1 MADPTFHTRRSF
13 LRTSILGG
21 AVAATLPA
29 FIDRTFAALST
40 TAANSAVQF
49 ATGKD
54 SPILVIIQLSG
65 GNDGLNTLIPYSDDA
80 YRRARPRIG
89 IAQKSVLRLD
99 DHLGLNPGLA
109 NLHKFYNEG
118 DATILQG
125 VGYPNPNR
133 SHFRSMEIWQTAS
146 DSNKSELHG
155 WLGRYFDNCCQG
167 ADPATGVSIGNQTP
181 QAFSATTP
189 LGISLK
195 NPHQFRFAD
204 GAGVEDE
211 AEPEM
216 KGTNEGGS
224 IGALAGNT
232 NSDLGA
238 LDYIE
243 RVALDAQVSSDKI
256 AEIAARHRNA
266 PAYPKSKL
274 GQDLSLIAQLIAGEM
289 PTRVYYAGMGGFDTH
304 ANQSGQHEQ
313 LLGDLDVAL
322 AAFVKDL
329 KAQKNFDRV
338 VVMTFSEFGR
348 RVAENGSGG
357 TDHGTAAPMFL
368 LGGGIR
374 PGLVGAA
381 PSLTDLNAGDL
392 KYTVDFR
399 SVYATLLEKWLRAP
413 STKVL
418 GRQFPLLGFV

>member
-1 MADPTFHTRRSF
+1 MSEPTFHTRRSF

-29 FIDRTFAALST
+29 FIDRTFAALNNA
-40 TAANSAVQF
+40 AANSALQV

-54 SPILVIIQLSG
+54 STILVIIQLSG
-65 GNDGLNTLIPYSDDA
+65 GNDGLNTVIPYSDDA
-80 YRRARPRIG
+80 YHRARPNIG
-89 IAQKSVLRLD
+89 FSEKNILRLD
-99 DHLGLNPGLA
+99 DHTGLSPHLSSFRQLFG
-109 NLHKFYNEG
+109 EG
-118 DATILQG
+118 DAAILQG

-146 DSNKSELHG
+146 DSNKTEPHG
-155 WLGRYFDNCCQG
+155 WLGRYFDNCCKG
-167 ADPATGVSIGNQTP
+167 ADPATGVSIGDQMP

-189 LGISLK
+189 LGIALK
-195 NPHQFRFAD
+195 NPRQFRFAE
-204 GAGVEDE
+204 GADVASDDV
-211 AEPEM
+211 EM
-216 KGTNEGGS
+216 KSDNEGGS

-243 RVALDAQVSSDKI
+243 RVALDAQVSSDRI
-256 AEIAARHRNA
+256 AEIAARHRDA
-266 PAYPKSKL
+266 PVYPRTKL
-274 GQDLSLIAQLIAGEM
+274 GQDLSLIAQLIAGGM
-289 PTRVYYAGMGGFDTH
+289 PARVYYAGMGGFDTH
-304 ANQSGQHEQ
+304 ANQNGQHEQ
-313 LLGDLDVAL
+313 LLGQLDDAL

-368 LGGGIR
+368 VGGGIR
-374 PGLVGAA
+374 PGFVGTA
-381 PSLTDLNAGDL
+381 PSLTDLDAGDL
-392 KYTVDFR
+392 KHTVDFR

-413 STKVL
+413 SAKVL